1 MKALTRMLTVPLTIA
16 VVLIAIFLAGRYGWK
31 LGGFGACQGAG
42 ITSVEVSETAV
53 HITGFYPGSFPEGF
67 CGYYAEERDGKL
79 YVGFRFSAVF
89 GFFETGDFDI
99 TIPVKG
105 EITEVILK
113 TSMNETSL
121 WRAQTGFLPQSEQYG
136 VYVKLERNDVYSL
149 SMSCEGFDGG
159 MNNDSLTPLYAS
171 FHENDHTFSLM
182 WTEYTDDFLQFHQAY
197 LENQTQF
204 GHNHGVLCQPQTPPP
219 ANAYTVSC
227 VPWVS
232 FTHFAVHSYEN
243 KPYYFPSVEAG
254 KFFEEAGRI
263 LMPLSITC
271 HHATTDGYHIKCFLD
286 SLQEDING
294 FMRYL

>member
-1 MKALTRMLTVPLTIA
+1 MNFTPIDLQTWPRGQMFYYFSQMAPTGYSMTVNVDVTEMRKTIREA
-16 VVLIAIFLAGRYGWK
+16 GLKFFPAYLWLVTKNLNIQTEFKVAEKDGVL
-31 LGGFGACQGAG
+31 
-42 ITSVEVSETAV
+42 
-53 HITGFYPGSFPEGF
+53 GFY
-67 CGYYAEERDGKL
+67 
-79 YVGFRFSAVF
+79 
-89 GFFETGDFDI
+89 
-99 TIPVKG
+99 
-105 EITEVILK
+105 
-113 TSMNETSL
+113 
-121 WRAQTGFLPQSEQYG
+121 
-136 VYVKLERNDVYSL
+136 
-149 SMSCEGFDGG
+149 
-159 MNNDSLTPLYAS
+159 DSLTPLYAS
-171 FHENDHTFSLM
+171 FHEKDHTFSLM

-197 LENQTQF
+197 LENQAQF
-204 GHNHGVLCQPQTPPP
+204 GQNHVVLCQPQTPPP

>member
-1 MKALTRMLTVPLTIA
+1 MMAKGVMIMNFTPIDLQTWPRGQMFYYFSQMAPAGYSITVQVDVTALRKTLKE
-16 VVLIAIFLAGRYGWK
+16 AGRKFFPAYLWLVTKNLNRQTEFKVADKDGV
-31 LGGFGACQGAG
+31 L
-42 ITSVEVSETAV
+42 
-53 HITGFYPGSFPEGF
+53 GFY
-67 CGYYAEERDGKL
+67 
-79 YVGFRFSAVF
+79 
-89 GFFETGDFDI
+89 
-99 TIPVKG
+99 
-105 EITEVILK
+105 
-113 TSMNETSL
+113 
-121 WRAQTGFLPQSEQYG
+121 
-136 VYVKLERNDVYSL
+136 
-149 SMSCEGFDGG
+149 
-159 MNNDSLTPLYAS
+159 DSLTPLYAS

-197 LENQTQF
+197 LENQAQF

-219 ANAYTVSC
+219 ANAYTVYC

-232 FTHFAVHSYEN
+232 FTHFAVLSYEN

>member
-1 MKALTRMLTVPLTIA
+1 MNFTPIDLQTWPRGQMFYYFSQMAPTGYSMTVNVDVTEMRKTIREA
-16 VVLIAIFLAGRYGWK
+16 GLKFFPAYLWLVTKNLNRQTEFKVAEKDGVL
-31 LGGFGACQGAG
+31 
-42 ITSVEVSETAV
+42 
-53 HITGFYPGSFPEGF
+53 GFY
-67 CGYYAEERDGKL
+67 
-79 YVGFRFSAVF
+79 
-89 GFFETGDFDI
+89 
-99 TIPVKG
+99 
-105 EITEVILK
+105 
-113 TSMNETSL
+113 
-121 WRAQTGFLPQSEQYG
+121 
-136 VYVKLERNDVYSL
+136 
-149 SMSCEGFDGG
+149 
-159 MNNDSLTPLYAS
+159 DSLTPLYAS

-197 LENQTQF
+197 LENQAQF

-232 FTHFAVHSYEN
+232 FTHFAVHSHEN

>member
-1 MKALTRMLTVPLTIA
+1 MNFTPIDLQTWPRGQMFYYFSQMAPTGYSMTVNVDVTEMRKPIREAGLKFFPAYLWLVTKNLNRQTEFKVA
-16 VVLIAIFLAGRYGWK
+16 EKDGVL
-31 LGGFGACQGAG
+31 
-42 ITSVEVSETAV
+42 
-53 HITGFYPGSFPEGF
+53 GFY
-67 CGYYAEERDGKL
+67 
-79 YVGFRFSAVF
+79 
-89 GFFETGDFDI
+89 
-99 TIPVKG
+99 
-105 EITEVILK
+105 
-113 TSMNETSL
+113 
-121 WRAQTGFLPQSEQYG
+121 
-136 VYVKLERNDVYSL
+136 
-149 SMSCEGFDGG
+149 
-159 MNNDSLTPLYAS
+159 DSLTPLYAS

-197 LENQTQF
+197 LENQAQF